1 MWLVSDFVAF
11 VVVWCVCDC
20 WVCVFNCSLV
30 VLFCVGFCG
39 LVGFG
44 LDYLVVDV
52 LCFTLMLVLLIGFV
66 VGCS

>member
-1 MWLVSDFVAF
+1 ML
-11 VVVWCVCDC
+11 CDC
-20 WVCVFNCSLV
+20 WGCVFNCSLV

-52 LCFTLMLVLLIGFV
+52 LRFTLMLVLLIGFV
-66 VGCS
+66 VGCG